1 MYTHQFA
8 EVSQMTRIVWCSFC
22 AGPFFR
28 YATSATTLQCS
39 ASLCLWCALKSN
51 KHFNNYIEQRHWF
64 VLNGS
69 DNNKSTLTL
78 TQPHTK
84 RNGEKKSLEATRG
97 VNHCFFHYYDG
108 CLPKAK
114 FTWLLLFPVYF
125 SPTAPLSLSL
135 APTLLCR
142 LLVDWQNDW
151 QIQWILQIIPSFHPS
166 HITIR
171 IECKWMGKYILC
183 QCLLD

>member
-28 YATSATTLQCS
+28 YATFATTLQCS
-39 ASLCLWCALKSN
+39 ASLCLWRALKSN

-125 SPTAPLSLSL
+125 SPTAPLSLSRSHPVMSI
-135 APTLLCR
+135 ACR
-142 LLVDWQNDW
+142 LTKRLTNSMD
-151 QIQWILQIIPSFHPS
+151 
-166 HITIR
+166 ITNHSVFPPLAHNHSN
-171 IECKWMGKYILC
+171 WM
-183 QCLLD
+183 